1 MDHVWGGYPCV
12 SNYHNFPALSPPL
25 IGKWIIPRMRTCLYL
40 HNRYAHVYIYI
51 PRMCI
56 YLNYLYLLSRMRTC
70 LYYRIFTAKHAPCL
84 YLHSTHYAYISISTY
99 LLSRSAHV
107 YIYNQ
112 ACAMS
117 KYTLIYAHMS
127 TFEFHA
133 CADVYIYI
141 LHMRTCSYLYT
152 VYLYFTKRTCL

>member
-1 MDHVWGGYPCV
+1 
-12 SNYHNFPALSPPL
+12 
-25 IGKWIIPRMRTCLYL
+25 
-40 HNRYAHVYIYI
+40 
-51 PRMCI
+51 MCI

-117 KYTLIYAHMS
+117 KYTLIYAQMY
-127 TFEFHA
+127 TFKFPA
-133 CADVYIYI
+133 CADLYIYI
-141 LHMRTCSYLYT
+141 CGIYTCVHVHIYIYISPSAHVYSYIPRMCTMHISVLTYHRN
-152 VYLYFTKRTCL
+152 VHVSYACVSRARMYLSCTTSDLNY

>member
-70 LYYRIFTAKHAPCL
+70 LYLHNRYAHVYIYIPRMCLYLNYLQILSRMRTCLYYRIFTAKHAPCRNL
-84 YLHSTHYAYISISTY
+84 
-99 LLSRSAHV
+99 HV
-107 YIYNQ
+107 YIYIPRI
-112 ACAMS
+112 C
-117 KYTLIYAHMS
+117 IYLYIYIY
-127 TFEFHA
+127 FHA
-133 CADVYIYI
+133 CA
-141 LHMRTCSYLYT
+141 TSK
-152 VYLYFTKRTCL
+152 FT